1 MLKRLPLSFRLLL
14 VLMALGLT
22 VPFTVLASHA
32 VWRAVSAEQGRF
44 SGQLLATA
52 RALAL
57 AVDRELGQAR
67 ARIDTLVL
75 ARSLA
80 ARDFDD
86 FMEQA
91 RPTLPEGASVT
102 LYDSHGTMLFDARL
116 GRVEP
121 RLSGAGEAVAAALAQ
136 EGFYVSP
143 LFTGAHTGNPFIL
156 IGRPVVLEGE
166 RFLLAYVLSNSRL
179 QDLLRAQRIP
189 GDWTS
194 AILDN
199 RMRVAA
205 RSRLEERFLGA
216 EAHPEVR
223 DMLAAGE
230 GVRSSFMTMD
240 GMSSVVAAAPAPE
253 SGYAVVMAAPKLAP
267 LAAAWRAMAPTLVAG
282 LVLVLFGIAIAVF
295 LGRRLVRALDLLRAG
310 PLPGSGT
317 GIAEVD
323 EAARRIHAAR
333 RARDEAHEA
342 LRLSEERLRLVTEAF
357 IGGVYESLPEE
368 DVQIRSPGVAA
379 LVGEESDE
387 PGRDWWRSRIHPAD
401 RERWM
406 AARTALERGEADS
419 FEARYRVRHADGH
432 WVHVWHRSLALRGPD
447 GRVERLVGSV
457 LDVSA
462 EAEERRRAELLAR
475 EMDHRVKN
483 SFALV
488 MGLVSA
494 SAHRHPEAEALAQE
508 LRERLNALSVA
519 HDLSRGGGH
528 AATVRALLRRLAKP
542 HGDAV
547 VVMGLD
553 ATLPADQVQP
563 LALVLHEWLTNALKH
578 GALSRPGGRIL
589 LDLSVPEGTI
599 TLSWREQGGPPV
611 IPPVERGFGSEL
623 VDVTVAAQLG
633 GCVEEEWAPDGLRRV
648 LRWPGEATPSSVAPL
663 AFMRQA

>member
-1 MLKRLPLSFRLLL
+1 MLKRLPVSFRLLL

-32 VWRAVSAEQGRF
+32 VWRAVSTEQHRF
-44 SGQLLATA
+44 SEQLLATA

-80 ARDFDD
+80 SRDFDD
-86 FMEQA
+86 FIEQA
-91 RPTLPEGASVT
+91 RPTLPEGTSVT
-102 LYDSHGTMLFDARL
+102 LYDSRGTMLFDTKL
-116 GRVEP
+116 GRVDP
-121 RLSGAGEAVAAALAQ
+121 RLSGAGEAVTAGLAQ
-136 EGFYVSP
+136 EGFFVSP
-143 LFTGAHTGNPFIL
+143 LFIGAHSGKPFIL
-156 IGRPVVLEGE
+156 IGRPVILGGE
-166 RFLLAYVLSNSRL
+166 RFLLGYVLSNSRL
-179 QDLLRAQRIP
+179 QDLLQAQRIP
-189 GDWTS
+189 ENWTS

-205 RSRLEERFLGA
+205 RSRLEERFVGA
-216 EAHPEVR
+216 EARPEIR
-223 DMLAAGE
+223 DLLGRGE
-230 GVRSSFMTMD
+230 GVHPSFVSMD
-240 GMSSVVAAAPAPE
+240 GQRSVVAAAPAPE

-267 LAAAWRAMAPTLVAG
+267 LAAASRAMAPTLLAG
-282 LVLVLFGIAIAVF
+282 LALVLFGIVIAVL
-295 LGRRLVRALDLLRAG
+295 LGRRLVGALDRLRAG
-310 PLPGSGT
+310 PVPGAGT

-323 EAARRIHAAR
+323 EAARRIHFAR

-357 IGGVYESLPEE
+357 IGGVYECLPDRDEQ
-368 DVQIRSPGVAA
+368 VRSPGVAA
-379 LVGEESDE
+379 LVGEASDE
-387 PGRDWWRSRIHPAD
+387 PGREWWRSRIHPAD
-401 RERWM
+401 RERWL
-406 AARTALERGEADS
+406 AARSALERGEAES
-419 FEARYRVRHADGH
+419 FEARYRVRHAAGH
-432 WVHVWHRSLALRGPD
+432 WVHVWHRSLALRGKD

-488 MGLVSA
+488 TGLVAA
-494 SAHRHPEAEALAQE
+494 SAHRHPEAEGLAQE

-519 HDLSRGGGH
+519 HDLSRGGGY
-528 AATVRALLRRLAKP
+528 AATVRGLLKRLAKP

-547 VVMGLD
+547 VVLGLD

-563 LALVLHEWLTNALKH
+563 LALVVHEWLTNALKH

-589 LDLSVPEGTI
+589 LDLSVPGGTI

-611 IPPVERGFGSEL
+611 SPPAERGFGSEL
-623 VDVTVAAQLG
+623 VDATVVAQLG

-648 LRWPGEATPSSVAPL
+648 LRWPGEATPTGTAPL
-663 AFMRQA
+663 ALLRQA